1 MNKIKKILFGLT
13 LIGTLLAPKM
23 SYASTEPL
31 IDMDTIFTDLEKKI
45 MNRKGFDWRVDL
57 GGYIDPVYIN
67 ETDPPITEQEMK
79 NIDDWCKKVIKVSGA
94 AKAKTQKEKAMLLSM
109 YLKTMY
115 PYDVAGNTNI
125 IKYIP
130 EASQIRSIPYRGK
143 AQCAGFSRILV
154 RLLDV
159 SGIESYVPFCR
170 LNNTS
175 HAVVRAFLDGK
186 WETIETTG
194 HFTTYNYYQHRN
206 NMSEIEGDFFPEQ
219 RTPITYFIGT
229 IPYPYGPEDDFNEDN
244 GTEYNVFVEKDIE
257 DYLSKNNFNIYGY

>member
-31 IDMDTIFTDLEKKI
+31 IDIDTIFTDLEKKI
-45 MNRKGFDWRVDL
+45 MLRKGFDWRTDL
-57 GGYIDPVYIN
+57 GGYIDPVYID
-67 ETDPPITEQEMK
+67 ETDPPITKEEMAT
-79 NIDDWCKKVIKVSGA
+79 IDDWCRKVIEVSGA
-94 AKAKTQKEKAMLLSM
+94 SKAYSQREKAMLLSM
-109 YLKTMY
+109 YLKTMF
-115 PYDVAGNTNI
+115 PGNAGE
-125 IKYIP
+125 YIP

-159 SGIESYVPFCR
+159 SGIESYVALCR
-170 LNNTS
+170 LNNGE

-194 HFTTYNYYQHRN
+194 HIKTYNYYQHKN
-206 NMSEIEGDFFPEQ
+206 NMSEIEGDFFPEKK
-219 RTPITYFIGT
+219 TSITYFVGV
-229 IPYPYGPEDDFNEDN
+229 IPYQHSPVKEFKKDM
-244 GTEYNVFVEKDIE
+244 GTEYNIFIEKDIE
-257 DYLSKNNFNIYGY
+257 DYLSNNNFNIYGY